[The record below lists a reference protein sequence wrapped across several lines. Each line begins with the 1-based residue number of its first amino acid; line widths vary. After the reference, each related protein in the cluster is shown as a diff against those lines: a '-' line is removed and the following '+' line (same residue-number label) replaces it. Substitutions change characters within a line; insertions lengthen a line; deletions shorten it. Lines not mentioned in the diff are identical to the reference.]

1 MEKSAL
7 KKVLLVLVALSLFLC
22 TAAFAADKTVY
33 VVGIDGD
40 YPPYSFIGED
50 GKPTGFDVESV
61 RWIAGQMGFEVDI
74 RPTAWDGIIPA
85 LLAKKI
91 DLIYSG
97 MTATSERRE
106 VVAFTDVYWVINQ
119 AVCARNDSD
128 LNMITAL
135 AGDHTVGT
143 QRGCTAAMWIE
154 DNLVKPGILP
164 KDNLKLYDNFPLAVK
179 DLENG
184 RIDAA
189 MMDDVIVQKAVEGK
203 ALRILGTISTGEE
216 YAVAVRKEDTD
227 LLNMLNQGLD
237 LLMKSPKW
245 QELKDKYDM

>member
-1 MEKSAL
+1 MGKSAL
-7 KKVLLVLVALSLFLC
+7 KKVLLVLVALSMFLC
-22 TAAFAADKTVY
+22 SAAFAADKTVY

-40 YPPYSFIGED
+40 YPPYSYIGED

-61 RWIAGQMGFEVDI
+61 RWIAEKMGFEVDI

-97 MTATSERRE
+97 MTATNERRE

-135 AGDHTVGT
+135 AGGYTVGT
-143 QRGCTAAMWIE
+143 QRGCTAAMWLE
-154 DNLVKPGILP
+154 DNLVKPGMLP
-164 KDNLKLYDNFPLAVK
+164 KDNLKLYDNFPLAVT

-203 ALRILGTISTGEE
+203 ALKILGTISTGEE

-227 LLNMLNQGLD
+227 LLNMLNEGLD

-245 QELKDKYDM
+245 QELKDKYNM